1 MESPGWGPCL
11 PRPRCGSTPRTT
23 RPTFWSGAGQL
34 AVHALLVQLPVMVFD
49 RMAYNDLGWPLCLLL
64 LGLHGACLGPG
75 AWRRRL
81 GMGGC
86 YVLHGLRM
94 AVDAVCSLGGMTGWT
109 FIFEEDLARYQY
121 ARESWVVF
129 HQQPPEKW
137 WAKRQWDSFQQGMST
152 ICGLAV
158 PMLLSAWNPTEHLHP
173 LELLGWGLWIS
184 FWALENL
191 ADRQKRL
198 FLLECRRL
206 DAVSVT
212 EAEREELRAATLG
225 MSPWDGS
232 EFWLWTRCRHP
243 NYFGEWM
250 CWVSLSLAA
259 VPSLVALASRGCASW
274 RVCALALLLL
284 HTPRMFYDCLVHWTG
299 AAAAEHFSVRKR
311 PAYREYQRTVRCFFP
326 VEVPF
331 VDHHRQAGWPRPAAS
346 DKDLRAGL
354 SAKKAEL
361 RSGAARSF
369 PAAAGR
375 LLSEPEAFPAGHADH
390 ADFGGR
396 TYRGSEKEKSH
407 GHIVRFPDRAAA
419 GPGPPP
425 VAAAAGG
432 PRLHGPSTRG
442 GRGGRGGAPSGPAA
456 GARRGDPFPPPFG
469 LRADTY
475 FSGKMLARLARLVVI
490 ADELGE
496 AKESYFSD
504 MVKRLTERIEVWL
517 REDAEAP
524 FVYDAAWGGL
534 VSCGCLYDDCEGEC
548 GPRCANAGEPAS
560 SCPALEAPG
569 MNFGNGYYND
579 HHFHY
584 GYFVYSAAVAAK
596 YAPKW
601 EEEWRE
607 QILALVRDYANP
619 SAEDPHFPVARHKDW
634 FLGISWAGGIPQ
646 AYENGRNQES
656 TSEAIHS
663 YYACVRWSHYCGRG
677 FFNGRRRQRAAG
689 LTECIAFQFFGSV
702 PWRWAFF
709 VLPASDVPRF
719 RKSIAAR
726 WRTSWKLLSPVL
738 PHLAL

>member
-331 VDHHRQAGWPRPAAS
+331 VDHHRQSFGRPT
-346 DKDLRAGL
+346 D
-354 SAKKAEL
+354 
-361 RSGAARSF
+361 
-369 PAAAGR
+369 
-375 LLSEPEAFPAGHADH
+375 
-390 ADFGGR
+390 
-396 TYRGSEKEKSH
+396 
-407 GHIVRFPDRAAA
+407 
-419 GPGPPP
+419 
-425 VAAAAGG
+425 
-432 PRLHGPSTRG
+432 
-442 GRGGRGGAPSGPAA
+442 
-456 GARRGDPFPPPFG
+456 
-469 LRADTY
+469 
-475 FSGKMLARLARLVVI
+475 
-490 ADELGE
+490 
-496 AKESYFSD
+496 
-504 MVKRLTERIEVWL
+504 
-517 REDAEAP
+517 DA
-524 FVYDAAWGGL
+524 L
-534 VSCGCLYDDCEGEC
+534 
-548 GPRCANAGEPAS
+548 
-560 SCPALEAPG
+560 
-569 MNFGNGYYND
+569 
-579 HHFHY
+579 
-584 GYFVYSAAVAAK
+584 
-596 YAPKW
+596 
-601 EEEWRE
+601 
-607 QILALVRDYANP
+607 
-619 SAEDPHFPVARHKDW
+619 
-634 FLGISWAGGIPQ
+634 
-646 AYENGRNQES
+646 
-656 TSEAIHS
+656 
-663 YYACVRWSHYCGRG
+663 
-677 FFNGRRRQRAAG
+677 
-689 LTECIAFQFFGSV
+689 
-702 PWRWAFF
+702 
-709 VLPASDVPRF
+709 
-719 RKSIAAR
+719 
-726 WRTSWKLLSPVL
+726 
-738 PHLAL
+738 

>member
-1 MESPGWGPCL
+1 
-11 PRPRCGSTPRTT
+11 
-23 RPTFWSGAGQL
+23 
-34 AVHALLVQLPVMVFD
+34 
-49 RMAYNDLGWPLCLLL
+49 
-64 LGLHGACLGPG
+64 
-75 AWRRRL
+75 
-81 GMGGC
+81 
-86 YVLHGLRM
+86 
-94 AVDAVCSLGGMTGWT
+94 MTGWT

-346 DKDLRAGL
+346 DK
-354 SAKKAEL
+354 
-361 RSGAARSF
+361 GAPDA
-369 PAAAGR
+369 
-375 LLSEPEAFPAGHADH
+375 PAGD
-390 ADFGGR
+390 
-396 TYRGSEKEKSH
+396 
-407 GHIVRFPDRAAA
+407 V
-419 GPGPPP
+419 
-425 VAAAAGG
+425 
-432 PRLHGPSTRG
+432 
-442 GRGGRGGAPSGPAA
+442 
-456 GARRGDPFPPPFG
+456 
-469 LRADTY
+469 
-475 FSGKMLARLARLVVI
+475 
-490 ADELGE
+490 
-496 AKESYFSD
+496 
-504 MVKRLTERIEVWL
+504 
-517 REDAEAP
+517 
-524 FVYDAAWGGL
+524 
-534 VSCGCLYDDCEGEC
+534 
-548 GPRCANAGEPAS
+548 PAS
-560 SCPALEAPG
+560 ESFGRPTDDAL
-569 MNFGNGYYND
+569 
-579 HHFHY
+579 
-584 GYFVYSAAVAAK
+584 
-596 YAPKW
+596 
-601 EEEWRE
+601 
-607 QILALVRDYANP
+607 
-619 SAEDPHFPVARHKDW
+619 
-634 FLGISWAGGIPQ
+634 
-646 AYENGRNQES
+646 
-656 TSEAIHS
+656 
-663 YYACVRWSHYCGRG
+663 
-677 FFNGRRRQRAAG
+677 
-689 LTECIAFQFFGSV
+689 
-702 PWRWAFF
+702 
-709 VLPASDVPRF
+709 
-719 RKSIAAR
+719 
-726 WRTSWKLLSPVL
+726 
-738 PHLAL
+738 